1 MVVDNFLADSKRIYW
16 KGIHFLQIQTK
27 IPQCQQWPC
36 HRVTKNGMTRVPAGL
51 PEQSVVPDS
60 MGLRLVPFTN
70 FVFLS
75 SPEEISNLTNQVREG
90 KKNLSKME
98 KVKKQIEQEKTEVQ
112 MALEE
117 AEVLPLGSKEDFYHC
132 DSVEDLHSNTTTT
145 VTLKA

>member
-1 MVVDNFLADSKRIYW
+1 
-16 KGIHFLQIQTK
+16 
-27 IPQCQQWPC
+27 
-36 HRVTKNGMTRVPAGL
+36 MTRVPGGL
-51 PEQSVVPDS
+51 PEQSVMPDS

-98 KVKKQIEQEKTEVQ
+98 KVKKQIEQEKNEVQ

-132 DSVEDLHSNTTTT
+132 DSAEDLHSNNTTSTK
-145 VTLKA
+145 TLKA